1 MVSDT
6 VRYYDDFLADRD
18 WLAEG
23 LSWAVVQ
30 PASAEATIDGVI
42 ERLRARRVE
51 PGDTQIG
58 ELADL
63 ARIGPNVVVF
73 QDNGCE
79 LSRPEVLRWLS
90 DGTRVHTVDW
100 TINGNGGVTYAV
112 YGKVLVWMD
121 MNDPD
126 RRYGDDPSAF
136 DDDLDDVRAAQ
147 GTEYVTAAAMALV
160 ERRTGVR
167 LPAEWMSDE
176 GADPQAGPWV
186 TVRLG
191 PIPPDPR
198 PPSNFGHYE
207 PDLDA
212 RLRAAPEP
220 VRRTALALALR
231 AVAARHRF
239 SDDDLARQAVEAVER
254 GLTLD
259 EETRSRVIH
268 LKAHG
273 VDGQAGA
280 SAVDALYT
288 GTGDGVAAVDALNA
302 ARYAIPDEWPALR
315 RDLHRLLRGAG

>member
-1 MVSDT
+1 MVSDP

-42 ERLRARRVE
+42 KRLRARRVE
-51 PGDTQIG
+51 PGDNNPG

-63 ARIGPNVVVF
+63 AQIGPNVVVF
-73 QDNGCE
+73 QDDGCA

-90 DGTRVHTVDW
+90 DGMRVHTVDW

-112 YGKVLVWMD
+112 YGKVLAWMD

-126 RRYGDDPSAF
+126 RGHGDDPSVFA
-136 DDDLDDVRAAQ
+136 DDLEDVRAAQ
-147 GTEYVTAAAMALV
+147 GTEYVTPAVMAFV

-176 GADPQAGPWV
+176 GADPEAGPWV

-191 PIPPDPR
+191 SFPSDPR

-212 RLRAAPEP
+212 RLRAASEP
-220 VRRTALALALR
+220 VRRAALALALR
-231 AVAARHRF
+231 AVTKRFRF
-239 SDDDLARQAVEAVER
+239 SDDDLVRRAVEAVER

-259 EETRSRVIH
+259 EDARSRIVY

-273 VDGQAGA
+273 ADVRACS
-280 SAVDALYT
+280 SAVHALYAAI
-288 GTGDGVAAVDALNA
+288 GNGVAAVDAMGA
-302 ARYAIPDEWPALR
+302 ARHAVVDEWPALR
-315 RDLHRLLRGAG
+315 RDLYRLVRETG

>member
-1 MVSDT
+1 MVSGM
-6 VRYYDDFLADRD
+6 VRYYDDFLADRE

-23 LSWAVVQ
+23 LNWAVVQ
-30 PASAEATIDGVI
+30 PASAEATVDGVI
-42 ERLRARRVE
+42 KRLRARRVE
-51 PGDTQIG
+51 PGDNRPG

-63 ARIGPNVVVF
+63 AQIGPNVVVF
-73 QDNGCE
+73 QDDGCA
-79 LSRPEVLRWLS
+79 LGQPEVLRWLS
-90 DGTRVHTVDW
+90 DGVRVHTVDW

-112 YGKVLVWMD
+112 YGKVLAWMD

-126 RRYGDDPSAF
+126 RRRGDDPAAF

-147 GTEYVTAAAMALV
+147 GTGYVKAAVMAFV

-191 PIPPDPR
+191 SFPPEPR

-220 VRRTALALALR
+220 VRRAALALAVR
-231 AVAARHRF
+231 AVTTRFSF
-239 SDDDLARQAVEAVER
+239 SDDNLARQVVEAVEQ
-254 GLTLD
+254 GLTVD
-259 EETRSRVIH
+259 EETRSRIIR
-268 LKAHG
+268 LTAHG
-273 VDGQAGA
+273 AEDRAGTDAVHALYAAVAGA
-280 SAVDALYT
+280 AVVDAV
-288 GTGDGVAAVDALNA
+288 GA
-302 ARYAIPDEWPALR
+302 ARYPLVDEWPAVR
-315 RDLHRLLRGAG
+315 RELYRLVRQAG